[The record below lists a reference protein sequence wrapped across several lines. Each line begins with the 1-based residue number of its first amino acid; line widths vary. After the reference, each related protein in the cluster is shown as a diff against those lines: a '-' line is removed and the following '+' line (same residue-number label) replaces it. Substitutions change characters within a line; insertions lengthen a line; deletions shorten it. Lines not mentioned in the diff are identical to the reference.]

1 MGEIL
6 WWGCEITLYNI
17 CGRFYVMIFFPNGTG
32 LFFVKEGL
40 FFREMTKFP
49 AALACFLSN
58 QSSCPLFAKNL
69 PFQPSVFCK

>member
-17 CGRFYVMIFFPNGTG
+17 CGRFYVMIFFPNVTG

-40 FFREMTKFP
+40 ISRGMTKFP
-49 AALACFLSN
+49 AALAFFLSN
-58 QSSCPLFAKNL
+58 QSSRPLFAKNTSIL
-69 PFQPSVFCK
+69 SFYFCK